1 MNENTQKQL
10 VRQLKVLNFWVS
22 FFGSIVIIVML
33 VLTFLVFKVV
43 TFVGDTNTR
52 IDNIKTSVTDE
63 LNAKKKLCEGEGAV
77 SNLVKERTN
86 FCN

>member
-10 VRQLKVLNFWVS
+10 VRQLKIINFWIS
-22 FFGSIVIIVML
+22 FFGTIVIIVML
-33 VLTFLVFKVV
+33 VVAFLVFKVV
-43 TFVGDTNTR
+43 TFVGETNAR
-52 IDNIKTSVTDE
+52 IDNIKTSVSEE

-77 SNLVKERTN
+77 SNIVKERTN